1 MRIGSLFSGY
11 GGADL
16 AVQSVFPDATPA
28 WFVEYDKH
36 PSTILAKA
44 VPRGE
49 ELRGR
54 DHRGLGRRLRG
65 MPVSVTHPAGRP
77 IIHNAQLKALGNGI
91 VWQQMALALRL
102 LLAEEVAV

>member
-36 PSTILAKA
+36 PSTILAKRFPGVKNYGDVTTVDWAA
-44 VPRGE
+44 VE
-49 ELRGR
+49 
-54 DHRGLGRRLRG
+54 
-65 MPVSVTHPAGRP
+65 PVDILTAGW
-77 IIHNAQLKALGNGI
+77 LKALGNGI
-91 VWQQMALALRL
+91 VWQQMALALRM
-102 LLAEEVAV
+102 LLADEVAV